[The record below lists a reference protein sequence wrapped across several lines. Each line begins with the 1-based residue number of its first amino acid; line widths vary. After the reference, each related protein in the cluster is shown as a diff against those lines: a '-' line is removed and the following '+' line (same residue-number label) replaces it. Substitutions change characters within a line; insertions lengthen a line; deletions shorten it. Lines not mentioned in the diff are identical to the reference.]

1 MADGPYRYQQPGAG
15 PYFYHSHPSN
25 QHHPRHLA
33 RSGSPTNNS
42 RAPYA
47 NETPSPSRSPVSQA
61 SHNPYGMFGQN
72 HQQSQHMMM
81 NGGSGHQRYMQASM
95 ANKFQQPNTQQQQH
109 HGQPQ
114 QHHHHP
120 HQQQNHVGA
129 HQTLG
134 HQHTFS
140 SGTMSNVTPHF
151 TPSHLHRGTPSN
163 NQTVLGEAVSE
174 HWQQQL
180 QLANEARAA
189 ASTPHHHC
197 RKEGVSRVSK
207 GPVEI
212 SPEHSPRAGDE
223 EERNRA
229 TTTGEIRRQDWDAMD
244 LSGQGLRALSPSLF
258 CHYMFLGKLFID
270 NNRLTSLHPSLGQLR
285 SLTHLDASN
294 NQLMEI
300 PEEIGMLVNL
310 TSLLLFHNKITNL
323 PNEIGY
329 LFKLEMLGIEGNPLD
344 EELMEEIIRRGSKAL
359 VTHLRENTPAGPPPN
374 ERDWHILDDTDA
386 PERLSVLTYNILCER
401 YATPKLYGYTP
412 SEILAWDY
420 RKNLILNEI
429 REHDA
434 DIVCL
439 QEVDQEGYHEFF
451 RRELAYQDYRGVFSP
466 KTRAKTMADREAKFV
481 DGCATFFKS
490 SKYICLDKHVIDFAN
505 MAINRPDMKGEHD
518 TFNRVMPRDQI
529 AVVTFFENR
538 VTGSRL
544 IVVNVHIHWDPA
556 YKDVKLVQVA
566 ILMEQVSK
574 LADRWAKHPP
584 CTEKAAF
591 QHADLDEED
600 GVSASR
606 GLQEVLAPSQEYPS
620 GPQIPLLVCG
630 DFNSSAGSGVYDL
643 MAQGSVSGKHEDL
656 GNYSYGNF
664 TRDGMAH
671 PFTLKS
677 AYSGD
682 ELSVTNYTP
691 DFSAVLDYIWY
702 SSNGLQ
708 IRGVLGDVDM
718 EYLSKVP
725 GFPNHH
731 FPSDHLP
738 LRAEFSVKSRK
749 EIKAVEAKF
758 GPSKERRS

>member
-1 MADGPYRYQQPGAG
+1 MADGPYRYQQPGVG
-15 PYFYHSHPSN
+15 PYYYHPHPPN

-33 RSGSPTNNS
+33 RSGSPVNTSRGTFTND
-42 RAPYA
+42 
-47 NETPSPSRSPVSQA
+47 TPSPSRSPVSQA
-61 SHNPYGMFGQN
+61 SHNPYGMFGQG
-72 HQQSQHMMM
+72 HQQSQHVMM
-81 NGGSGHQRYMQASM
+81 NGGSSHQRYMQAGM
-95 ANKFQQPNTQQQQH
+95 ANKFQQQNPQQH

-114 QHHHHP
+114 QHHHHH
-120 HQQQNHVGA
+120 HQQQNHVGG
-129 HQTLG
+129 HQGMG

-140 SGTMSNVTPHF
+140 SGTMSNATPHF
-151 TPSHLHRGTPSN
+151 TPSHLHSGTPGN
-163 NQTVLGEAVSE
+163 GQVGLTEPVSE

-180 QLANEARAA
+180 HLAVEARAA
-189 ASTPHHHC
+189 SSTPHHHC

-207 GPVEI
+207 GPTEN
-212 SPEHSPRAGDE
+212 SPEQSPRLSDV

-229 TTTGEIRRQDWDAMD
+229 TTNGEIRRQDWDAMD
-244 LSGQGLRALSPSLF
+244 LSGQGLRALSPALF

-310 TSLLLFHNKITNL
+310 TSLLLFDNNITSL

-329 LFKLEMLGIEGNPLD
+329 LFKLEMLGVEGNPLD
-344 EELMEEIIRRGSKAL
+344 EELKEEIIRRGSKAL

-374 ERDWHILDDTDA
+374 ERDWHILDET
-386 PERLSVLTYNILCER
+386 PTSETLSVLTYNILCER

-412 SEILAWDY
+412 SDILAWDY
-420 RKNLILNEI
+420 RKGLILGEI
-429 REHDA
+429 KEHDA

-490 SKYICLDKHVIDFAN
+490 NKYICLDKNVIDFAN

-538 VTGSRL
+538 ATGSRL

-566 ILMEQVSK
+566 ILMEQVAK

-584 CTEKAAF
+584 CTDKAAF
-591 QHADLDEED
+591 QHAEFDGED
-600 GVSASR
+600 GVSANR
-606 GLQEVLAPSQEYPS
+606 AAQEELAPSQEYAS
-620 GPQIPLLVCG
+620 GTQIPLLVCG

-656 GNYSYGNF
+656 GSYSYGNF

-677 AYSGD
+677 AYSGTD

-691 DFSAVLDYIWY
+691 DFSDVIDYVWY
-702 SSNGLQ
+702 STNALQ
-708 IRGVLGDVDM
+708 VRGVLGDVDL

-738 LRAEFSVKSRK
+738 LRVEFSVKSRK

-758 GPSKERRS
+758 GPQKDRRS